1 MLIGHLVILIPYIK
15 MVFWLL
21 NIGINQEKNMLKF
34 ISHKSY
40 TKLTLKHYK

>member
-21 NIGINQEKNMLKF
+21 NIGINQEN
-34 ISHKSY
+34 IC
-40 TKLTLKHYK
+40 